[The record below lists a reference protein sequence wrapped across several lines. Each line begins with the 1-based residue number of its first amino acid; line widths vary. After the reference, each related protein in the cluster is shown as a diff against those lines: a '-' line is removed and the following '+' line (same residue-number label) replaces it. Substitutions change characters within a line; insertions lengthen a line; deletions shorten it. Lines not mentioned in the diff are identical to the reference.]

1 MNLNF
6 SQLDEPIPIGSSTM
20 VVVEDVRIFATI
32 VRDLYNFDESSDLK
46 LYDQQ
51 FKSLKASDLLVI
63 TDISGF
69 DVNAKPVLKLIY
81 QDLEI
86 QLNEKPEV
94 KSMIDKLTATISE
107 LIGYELLDHEL
118 DLEQDEI
125 TVQELFKALGVQIE
139 TSSDTIFEKVFEIL
153 QIFKYLSKKKMLVFV
168 NAASYLTLEELQS
181 IQEFSELQD
190 LKIIFLERY
199 KTPGFPQYILD
210 TDYFLCTENM
220 V

>member
-32 VRDLYNFDESSDLK
+32 VRDLYNFDQSSELK

-63 TDISGF
+63 TDILGF

-153 QIFKYLSKKKMLVFV
+153 QIFKYLSKKKMLIFV
-168 NAASYLTLEELQS
+168 NVASYLTLEELQS

>member
-6 SQLDEPIPIGSSTM
+6 SQLDIPITLSSLTM
-20 VVVEDVRIFATI
+20 LVVEDVRVFSNL
-32 VRDLYNFDESSDLK
+32 VRDLYHFDDTRDLK
-46 LYDQQ
+46 LYDNQ
-51 FKSLKASDLLVI
+51 FKSLLVSELLTI
-63 TDISGF
+63 TDILGF
-69 DVNAKPVLKLIY
+69 DVNSRPVLKLIY

-125 TVQELFKALGVQIE
+125 TVQELFQVLGIKIE
-139 TSSDTIFEKVFEIL
+139 TSSDTIFEKIFEIL
-153 QIFKYLSKKKMLVFV
+153 QIFKYLSKKKLLIFINV
-168 NAASYLTLEELQS
+168 ATYLTIDELKS
-181 IQEFSELQD
+181 IQEYAELQQ
-190 LKIIFLERY
+190 LSILFLERY
-199 KTPGFPQYILD
+199 KTSDFPQYVVD
-210 TDYFLCTENM
+210 EDYFLCTENM